1 MPEEGKRGS
10 HKIPEGDE
18 HEGDGPLKAL
28 IFDPFAGISGDM
40 TLGALLDLGLEEAW
54 LREFVASLQLGDIN
68 VVIERANRRGISCG
82 RVYFDLPHEHGHRH
96 LKQIY
101 EILDRAPLEENVR
114 SRARDAF
121 HRLAVAEAAVH
132 GTTIEKVHFHEVG
145 ALDAIL
151 DVTCAMAGVEQL
163 GFQQFYTR
171 PICVGSGWVEMEH
184 GRFPLPA
191 PATLR
196 LLEGLPVVDSGLEG
210 ECTTPTGAAIVA
222 TLSGGAAPPARIRVL
237 KSGFG
242 AGTRDPAD
250 RPNCV
255 RLIACEVEEAPLE
268 QLFIVQT
275 DIDDLSP
282 ELVPA
287 AQEALLGAGA
297 LDATVQNIGMKKGRP
312 AVRLEALTPEVSLQR
327 VLEALFRSTTT
338 IGARYWPVER
348 PSLARREE
356 IVEWRGQSF
365 RVKRVTLPGGGER
378 SKPEHEDVTRA
389 AEVLGLP
396 ALEVRRAVEVMVDGK

>member
-1 MPEEGKRGS
+1 M
-10 HKIPEGDE
+10 
-18 HEGDGPLKAL
+18 KAL

-54 LREFVASLQLGDIN
+54 LRDFVAGLGLGDIK

-96 LKQIY
+96 LRHIY
-101 EILDRAPLEENVR
+101 EILDRAPLSESVR
-114 SRARDAF
+114 TLSRAAF

-151 DVTCAMAGVEQL
+151 DIACTMAGVEQL
-163 GFQQFYTR
+163 GFEQFYTR

-196 LLEGLPVVDSGLEG
+196 LLEGLPVRDSGLEG

-222 TLSGGAAPPARIRVL
+222 TLSEGATPPARIRVL

-250 RPNCV
+250 RPNCL
-255 RLIACEVEEAPLE
+255 RLVACEVEEAPLE

-287 AQEALLGAGA
+287 AQEALLTAGA

-312 AVRLEALTPEVSLQR
+312 ALRLEALTPQGSLQR
-327 VLEALFRSTTT
+327 VLEALFQSTTT

-356 IVEWRGQSF
+356 VVEWRGQRF
-365 RVKRVTLPGGGER
+365 RVKKVTLPGGGER

-389 AEVLGLP
+389 AEALGLS
-396 ALEVRRAVEVMVDGK
+396 ALEVRRAVEVMVNGR

>member
-1 MPEEGKRGS
+1 M
-10 HKIPEGDE
+10 
-18 HEGDGPLKAL
+18 KAL

-54 LREFVASLQLGDIN
+54 LRDFVAGLGLGDIK

-96 LKQIY
+96 LRHIY
-101 EILDRAPLEENVR
+101 EILDRAPLSENVR
-114 SRARDAF
+114 TRSRAAF

-151 DVTCAMAGVEQL
+151 DIACTMAGVEQL
-163 GFQQFYTR
+163 GFEQFYTR

-196 LLEGLPVVDSGLEG
+196 LLEGLPVRDSGLEG

-222 TLSGGAAPPARIRVL
+222 TLTEGAAPPARIRVL

-250 RPNCV
+250 RPNCL

-287 AQEALLGAGA
+287 AQEALLSAGA

-312 AVRLEALTPEVSLQR
+312 ALRLEALTPQGSLQR
-327 VLEALFRSTTT
+327 VLEALFQSTTT

-356 IVEWRGQSF
+356 VVEWRGQRF
-365 RVKRVTLPGGGER
+365 RVKKVTLPGGGER

-389 AEVLGLP
+389 AEALGLS
-396 ALEVRRAVEVMVDGK
+396 ALEVRRAVEVMVNGR

>member
-1 MPEEGKRGS
+1 M
-10 HKIPEGDE
+10 
-18 HEGDGPLKAL
+18 KAL

-40 TLGALLDLGLEEAW
+40 TLGALLDIGLEESW
-54 LREFVASLQLGDIN
+54 LREFVVGLGLGDIK
-68 VVIERANRRGISCG
+68 VVIERANRRGIACG

-96 LKQIY
+96 LKHIY
-101 EILDRAPLEENVR
+101 EILDAAPLSANVR
-114 SRARDAF
+114 ARARAAF

-151 DVTCAMAGVEQL
+151 DITCTMAGVEQL
-163 GFQQFYTR
+163 GFEQFYTR
-171 PICVGSGWVEMEH
+171 PICVGSGWVEIEH

-196 LLEGLPVVDSGLEG
+196 LLEGLPVRDSGLEG
-210 ECTTPTGAAIVA
+210 ECTTPTGAAVVA
-222 TLSGGAAPPARIRVL
+222 TLTGGTSPPARIRVL

-242 AGTRDPAD
+242 AGTRDDKD

-255 RLIACEVEEAPLE
+255 RLIACEVEESPRE
-268 QLFIVQT
+268 QLYIVQT
-275 DIDDLSP
+275 DIDDLTP
-282 ELVPA
+282 ELVPV
-287 AQEALLGAGA
+287 AQDALLAAGA

-312 AVRLEALTPEVSLQR
+312 ALRLEALTAESSLQR

-348 PSLARREE
+348 PSLA
-356 IVEWRGQSF
+356 
-365 RVKRVTLPGGGER
+365 
-378 SKPEHEDVTRA
+378 
-389 AEVLGLP
+389 
-396 ALEVRRAVEVMVDGK
+396 